1 MIKKILTVLLGLTIV
16 IFSSCTPVK
25 KFVGN
30 PCVSNSSSVMQRI
43 VDSSVCA
50 LNQMRAKDNWPH
62 IDHLLE
68 ESRAVFVF
76 PDVYKAAFMVG
87 AEVGPGV
94 LCAKDDTGFWN
105 GPAFF
110 NMAGIDIGFQGGVEG
125 KTLLVFLMDDQALE
139 DALGGKIDLSLG
151 ADLAVGHDADRSNR
165 GTFDAEGNIILLV
178 DQAGAYGGMTYR
190 TGAFM
195 VSNDFNKRYYG
206 KKVSVREL
214 LMTHKHDKPEA
225 DKLLLSLAGVY

>member
-1 MIKKILTVLLGLTIV
+1 MLLV
-16 IFSSCTPVK
+16 SACNPVK
-25 KFVGN
+25 KIVGN
-30 PCVSNSSSVMQRI
+30 PCVTNSSTTMQSV

-50 LNQMRAKDNWPH
+50 LNQMRAKPVGAR

-68 ESRAVFVF
+68 DARAVFIF

-110 NMAGIDIGFQGGVEG
+110 NMAGIDIGLQGGVEG
-125 KTLLVFLMDDQALE
+125 KTLLVFLMNDQALE
-139 DALGGKIDLSLG
+139 SALGGKIDLSLG
-151 ADLAVGHDADRSNR
+151 ADLAVGHAAERSNR
-165 GTFDAEGNIILLV
+165 GTFDAEGNILLLV

-190 TGAFM
+190 AGAFM

-206 KKVSVREL
+206 KNVSIREL
-214 LMTHKHDKPEA
+214 LMSHKYDKPEA
-225 DKLLLSLAGVY
+225 DLLLMNLAGIY

>member
-1 MIKKILTVLLGLTIV
+1 MKKWISAILIGLV
-16 IFSSCTPVK
+16 IFFVCACNPVK

-30 PCVSNSSSVMQRI
+30 PCVTNSSTPMQRI
-43 VDSSVCA
+43 VDSSTCA
-50 LNQMRAKDNWPH
+50 LNQLRVKDKLPH
-62 IDHLLE
+62 LDQLLKE
-68 ESRAVFVF
+68 ARAVFIF
-76 PDVYKAAFMVG
+76 PDVYKAAFFVG

-94 LCAKDDTGFWN
+94 LCAKDETGFWN

-110 NMAGIDIGFQGGVEG
+110 NMAGVDIGWQGGVEG
-125 KTLLVFLMDDQALE
+125 KTMLVFLMDDQALE

-151 ADLAVGHDADRSNR
+151 ADLAIGHTADRTNR
-165 GTFDAEGNIILLV
+165 GTFDAAGNIVMFV
-178 DQAGAYGGMTYR
+178 DQAGAYGGMSYR

-214 LMTHKHDKPEA
+214 LMTHKYDKPEA
-225 DKLLLSLAGVY
+225 DQLLLSLAGLY

>member
-1 MIKKILTVLLGLTIV
+1 MLTLV
-16 IFSSCTPVK
+16 IFIACSCTPVK

-30 PCVSNSSSVMQRI
+30 PCVSNSSTVMQRI

-50 LNQMRAKDNWPH
+50 LNQMRVKDGWTH

-68 ESRAVFVF
+68 DARAVFIF

-87 AEVGPGV
+87 AEAGPGV

-110 NMAGIDIGFQGGVEG
+110 NMAGIDIGLQGGVEG
-125 KTLLVFLMDDQALE
+125 KTMLVFLMDNQALE
-139 DALGGKIDLSLG
+139 DALGGKIELSLG
-151 ADLAVGHDADRSNR
+151 ADLAIGHGSERSTR
-165 GTFDAEGNIILLV
+165 GTFDAEGNITLLV

-225 DKLLLSLAGVY
+225 DRLLLSLAGVY